1 MILLFPTL
9 PLGASISSPGQGCH
23 NSMVQII
30 SKKFVKGILSNAK
43 TKCQCL
49 GLSVKVFFFFFSFFG
64 SVLQYRCVSTSMPDK
79 HASYLSMRHFLKSW
93 TVSNL
98 LLFRNISKCCSQFIS
113 GTDVTQKLSYC
124 KDQLRSYRRK
134 YRILLIG
141 LEKVQAAKNA
151 TWL

>member
-1 MILLFPTL
+1 MLVF
-9 PLGASISSPGQGCH
+9 G
-23 NSMVQII
+23 
-30 SKKFVKGILSNAK
+30 F
-43 TKCQCL
+43 KCESL
-49 GLSVKVFFFFFSFFG
+49 FFFFSFFG

-79 HASYLSMRHFLKSW
+79 YASYLSMRHFLKSW
-93 TVSNL
+93 TASNL
-98 LLFRNISKCCSQFIS
+98 LWFRNISKCCSQFIS

-151 TWL
+151 TWLWTQIWVWSLLAVWLWQVTYFILQFPHLLKEDE